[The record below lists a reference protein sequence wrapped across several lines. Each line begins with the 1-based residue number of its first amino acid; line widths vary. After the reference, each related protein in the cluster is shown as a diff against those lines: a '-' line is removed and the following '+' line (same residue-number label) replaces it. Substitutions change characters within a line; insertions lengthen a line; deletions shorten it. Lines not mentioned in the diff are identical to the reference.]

1 MDESKI
7 IWADQHQENKEDAPS
22 VPEEPV
28 LDVNRLTILPIT
40 SSVFISPAT
49 MVDQKMFRL
58 VLALLHDHKTYQQIR
73 Y

>member
-7 IWADQHQENKEDAPS
+7 IWADQHQENKEEAS
-22 VPEEPV
+22 SLPEEPV

-58 VLALLHDHKTYQQIR
+58 V
-73 Y
+73 